1 MGYEFSLNVQFLE
14 RGFDVS
20 ATQLRR
26 FGRQRGDGGR
36 STAVMRDGCS
46 SSGSIVV
53 AAAVGGGGEEAAVVV
68 LRSVSTGLSVVY
80 RRWLLADKR

>member
-1 MGYEFSLNVQFLE
+1 MNLVSTYNFFE

-26 FGRQRGDGGR
+26 FGRQRGDRGR
-36 STAVMRDGCS
+36 STGVMRYGC

-53 AAAVGGGGEEAAVVV
+53 AAAVVGGGEEEAAVVV